1 MLVSLSKNHNKP
13 SPTIL
18 AFTNDQQVLDLLLR
32 NCGTIWQVDTRHDFV
47 PYFKRVESKKCGVV
61 VLDDERILKQ
71 DRGWSLNKI
80 QQLMPEA
87 FIIYIASQHSPEIEK
102 TARARGAG
110 LYLSKPVDGVRLKQ
124 MLDHLGQRHTKSNG
138 F

>member
-1 MLVSLSKNHNKP
+1 MPVSLSKRHSKP

-18 AFTNDQQVLDLLLR
+18 AFTNDQQVLDLMLR
-32 NCGTIWQVDTRHDFV
+32 NCGIWRVDTQDFV
-47 PYFKRVESKKCGVV
+47 LYFKRVESEKCGVV
-61 VLDDERILKQ
+61 VLDDERILKR
-71 DRGWSLNKI
+71 DRGWSLYKI

-87 FIIYIASQHSPEIEK
+87 FVIYIASQHSPETEK

-110 LYLSKPVDGVRLKQ
+110 LYLSKPVDGLRLKQ
-124 MLDHLGQRHTKSNG
+124 MLDHLGRLHTRSNR